1 MESKDM
7 NSYTKIINA
16 IGQCGPL
23 TVYQLQEATGL
34 MSIHGRISEFNKVTN
49 TARILPVGKK
59 GRYITYGFKLTRD
72 VHVSYLGAY
81 GRYYK

>member
-1 MESKDM
+1 MEGKDM

-23 TVYQLQEATGL
+23 
-34 MSIHGRISEFNKVTN
+34 
-49 TARILPVGKK
+49 
-59 GRYITYGFKLTRD
+59 D